1 MTYLRNI
8 ILPFLLLL
16 SFVGCTQDEAENV
29 VPGEIRLTLNI
40 AGALPSKSITADEG
54 ESKITNVY
62 LLFYKTGAGDGDTPA
77 YFYSQTEMDLDGSWS
92 NKFNMADM
100 PKFEANANYD
110 IYALASLPTDE
121 VPTETTTKETLLTL
135 QEKRAER
142 VISFSGM
149 STYTPGKQEIT
160 ISLKRTVA
168 RLDIT
173 IDNIMDAKDL
183 SLTMAKEPS
192 SVFYLKEQTENTI
205 TDSNRQATQTNGR
218 YRFYLYEH
226 IADSHPVWIYFRGTT
241 KEEGK
246 PIFHLI
252 EVKPEGSSQIK
263 RNHIYNLTLTLREG
277 DITVSTG
284 TTLDWGETIAV
295 SPEMTGI
302 ILKESSN
309 TYILPPNSN
318 TIAIPVNRPNLA
330 KAVIP
335 SIPVIEEN
343 EKLEA
348 ELVWTDAKGA
358 SSGLASDASIAKI
371 EISGNG
377 PEAYLLVTP
386 GSKEG
391 NSVIAVKD
399 KKGTIKWSWHIWV
412 TLYDPETTLENT
424 NGNIDGHTFMDRNLG
439 ALNSSPYQDYP
450 IGTYY
455 QWGRFHPFPTKQ
467 SGNNNYKF
475 VSIYNALG
483 NTITLSSSVSKASID
498 QLISQPLAFSDGTYS
513 YNYNLWDKDKT
524 VFDPCPTGWCVG
536 TIEFWGKINTVNTLD
551 NRFIAGYQITN
562 SNPKI
567 NLPVTWSISSTNGV
581 FQEGT
586 SPAYHWSCEK
596 KNNTEINY
604 HFIELGNSPVINTI
618 APERGLPVRCMRQ
631 RNK

>member
-62 LLFYKTGAGDGDTPA
+62 LLFYKTDAGNGDMPA
-77 YFYSQTEMDLDGSWS
+77 YFYSQTEMDSNGSWS

-121 VPTETTTKETLLTL
+121 VPTENTTKETLLTL
-135 QEKRAER
+135 QERRTERA
-142 VISFSGM
+142 ISFSGM
-149 STYTPGKQEIT
+149 STYTPGTQKIT

-173 IDNIMDAKDL
+173 IDNIMDAKNL
-183 SLTMAKEPS
+183 SLTMVKEPS

-205 TDSNRQATQTNGR
+205 TDSDRQATLTNRR

-309 TYILPPNSN
+309 TYILPPNPNSN

-330 KAVIP
+330 KEVIS
-335 SIPVIEEN
+335 SIPIIEEN
-343 EKLEA
+343 EKLVA

-358 SSGLASDASIAKI
+358 SAGLASDASIAKI

-391 NSVIAVKD
+391 NSVIAVKS
-399 KKGTIKWSWHIWV
+399 KNGTIKWSWHIWV
-412 TLYDPETTLENT
+412 TQYDPETT

-439 ALNSSPYQDYP
+439 ALNRSHFHPYP

-467 SGNNNYKF
+467 DENDMYNF
-475 VSIYNALG
+475 TPIYNASG
-483 NTITLSSSVSKASID
+483 NTITLSSVSNANIG

-513 YNYNLWDKDKT
+513 HGYNLWDKDKT
-524 VFDPCPTGWCVG
+524 VFDPCPTGWYVA
-536 TIEFWGKINTVNTLD
+536 TTEFWGKLSNVVAELSPGIQ
-551 NRFIAGYQITN
+551 RFGF
-562 SNPKI
+562 KI
-567 NLPVTWSISSTNGV
+567 KDTSIYFPTTWSISSTNKV
-581 FQEGT
+581 DRDDLF
-586 SPAYHWSCEK
+586 PAYNWSCEK
-596 KNNTEINY
+596 KSDTEINY
-604 HFIELGNSPVINTI
+604 HLINSFSAVLSINTT

-631 RNK
+631 KNK